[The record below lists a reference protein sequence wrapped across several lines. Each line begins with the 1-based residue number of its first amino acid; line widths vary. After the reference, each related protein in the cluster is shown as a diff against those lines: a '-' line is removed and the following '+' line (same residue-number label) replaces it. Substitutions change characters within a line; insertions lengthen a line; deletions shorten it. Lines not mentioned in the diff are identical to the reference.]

1 MNSEWRSRYELA
13 IEAAKKAGKHA
24 LTYFDRGVP
33 VEWKSDRSPV
43 TVADREAEAIL
54 RTTLLGAFPNDSFL
68 GEEFGNQP
76 GTSGYRWIIDPVDG
90 TRSFVRNIPLW
101 ATLVALEYKG
111 EPVAGVAYLPAVGG
125 TTYRAL
131 RGDGAYRDERRIRVS
146 EVSNLS
152 ESFLFYSSISWF
164 VKAGKQ
170 DAFLKLAT
178 QTQRQRGYGDFY
190 GFVLLAQGSGE
201 IMAEYGVQ
209 VWDVAALQVL
219 VEEAGGKFTNWKG
232 ERDIHCPDVIASNG
246 KLHET
251 ALAIL
256 QGN

>member
-1 MNSEWRSRYELA
+1 MNADWRTRYDMA
-13 IEAAKKAGKHA
+13 IEAARKAGQHA
-24 LTYFDRGVP
+24 LSYFDRGVS
-33 VEWKSDRSPV
+33 VEWKTDRSPV
-43 TVADREAEAIL
+43 TVADRESETIL
-54 RTTLLGAFPNDSFL
+54 RETLLGAFPNDSFL

-111 EPVAGVAYLPAVGG
+111 EPIAGVAYMPALGG
-125 TTYRAL
+125 VTYRGL
-131 RGDGAYRDERRIRVS
+131 RGDGVYRDERRIRVS
-146 EVSNLS
+146 DVSTLA
-152 ESFLFYSSISWF
+152 ESFLFYSSVSWF
-164 VKAGKQ
+164 VKAGMS
-170 DAFLKLAT
+170 DRFLKLAA

-201 IMAEYGVQ
+201 IMAEHGVH
-209 VWDVAALQVL
+209 VWDVAGLQVL

-232 ERDIHCPDVIASNG
+232 ERDIHSPDVIASNG
-246 KLHET
+246 KLHDV

-256 QGN
+256 QGK